1 MVAERGKYSHD
12 IAAYPVGRG
21 NRIRRS
27 AAPHRQALEELKA
40 ISKTR
45 DNNNERP
52 ELKPEI
58 APEAPSDPE
67 LTPYDRTH
75 LITYLRLLDADVEGA
90 PWDEVARIV
99 LAIDPVV
106 EPQAARRAH
115 ETHLRRARWMTE
127 AGYKLLLQ
135 NARQG

>member
-1 MVAERGKYSHD
+1 MTKE
-12 IAAYPVGRG
+12 
-21 NRIRRS
+21 
-27 AAPHRQALEELKA
+27 
-40 ISKTR
+40 
-45 DNNNERP
+45 P
-52 ELKPEI
+52 ELEPEI
-58 APEAPSDPE
+58 ASEAPADTE

-99 LAIDPVV
+99 LGIDPVE

-115 ETHLRRARWMTE
+115 ETHLRRAQWMTE

-135 NARQG
+135 NARPG

>member
-1 MVAERGKYSHD
+1 MTKE
-12 IAAYPVGRG
+12 
-21 NRIRRS
+21 
-27 AAPHRQALEELKA
+27 
-40 ISKTR
+40 
-45 DNNNERP
+45 P
-52 ELKPEI
+52 ELEPEI
-58 APEAPSDPE
+58 ATEAPSDPE

-99 LAIDPVV
+99 LGIDPVA

-115 ETHLRRARWMTE
+115 ETHLRRAQWMTE

-135 NARQG
+135 NARPG

>member
-1 MVAERGKYSHD
+1 MTKE
-12 IAAYPVGRG
+12 
-21 NRIRRS
+21 
-27 AAPHRQALEELKA
+27 
-40 ISKTR
+40 
-45 DNNNERP
+45 P
-52 ELKPEI
+52 ELEPDI

-75 LITYLRLLDADVEGA
+75 LITYLRLLDADAEGA

-99 LAIDPVV
+99 LGIDPVE

-115 ETHLRRARWMTE
+115 ETHLRRAQWMTE

-135 NARQG
+135 NARPG